1 MPWPVQVSKTGFH
14 CAPPY
19 PPALH
24 SVCPSSTMVP
34 EPWAEGEMFPEPWAV
49 GEKFTEPW
57 AGDET
62 SYLGLNTQE
71 TLIPCTS
78 TTYESQH

>member
-1 MPWPVQVSKTGFH
+1 
-14 CAPPY
+14 
-19 PPALH
+19 
-24 SVCPSSTMVP
+24 MVP
-34 EPWAEGEMFPEPWAV
+34 EPWAGGEMFPEPWAV

>member
-1 MPWPVQVSKTGFH
+1 
-14 CAPPY
+14 
-19 PPALH
+19 
-24 SVCPSSTMVP
+24 MVP
-34 EPWAEGEMFPEPWAV
+34 EPWAGGEMFPEPWAV

-71 TLIPCTS
+71 THIPRTS